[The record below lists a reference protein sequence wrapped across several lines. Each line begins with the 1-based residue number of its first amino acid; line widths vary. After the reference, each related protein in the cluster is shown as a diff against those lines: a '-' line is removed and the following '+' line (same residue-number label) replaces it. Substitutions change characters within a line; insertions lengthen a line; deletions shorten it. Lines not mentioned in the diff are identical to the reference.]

1 MQVHVFL
8 LIGAALLSG
17 CGTVVSE
24 GCPRIPTYSPDVQ
37 TQAADELE
45 ALPAGSVLPVFI
57 GDYAVMREEL
67 RAGGC

>member
-1 MQVHVFL
+1 MQVQVFL

-17 CGTVVSE
+17 CATVVSE
-24 GCPRIPTYSPDVQ
+24 GCPRIPTYAPDVQ
-37 TQAADELE
+37 TRAADELE
-45 ALPAGSVLPVFI
+45 ALPVGSVLPDFI